1 MNLWIC
7 ELWIMRRADKLMR
20 YCCFHTSKL
29 VSVVITLVWH
39 CKWLWQHFE
48 WYWEWKQCLQPF
60 QCTLICI
67 PAVLHLHSF
76 QTGAK
81 ICLNTCFNINLDNS
95 VNRVIKIS
103 NEKKYISQNDK
114 KMKYF
119 ILKRPFN
126 LEQNH
131 SIWGKNGFYALH
143 LIERK
148 LRLWLNTNFHNLCK
162 WFSLKLFGKISM

>member
-1 MNLWIC
+1 MEIFSEFHFVHFCISFYSISVNFRVFCEFYLHRQIHFQRWIC

-29 VSVVITLVWH
+29 VSAVITLVWH

-48 WYWEWKQCLQPF
+48 WYCAGKQCLQPF

-81 ICLNTCFNINLDNS
+81 ICLNTCFNFNLDNS
-95 VNRVIKIS
+95 VNIVIKIS
-103 NEKKYISQNDK
+103 NKKKIISQNYK
-114 KMKYF
+114 KNE
-119 ILKRPFN
+119 I
-126 LEQNH
+126 
-131 SIWGKNGFYALH
+131 
-143 LIERK
+143 
-148 LRLWLNTNFHNLCK
+148 FHIK
-162 WFSLKLFGKISM
+162 KTI